1 MFRPDLTPL
10 ELEELLSKLLNDYA
24 TKIEELSIALKEE
37 AELKSKYS
45 EEFSKEYIK
54 AKLQSQE
61 DKSKKMTDKEAEA
74 IAIMKTS
81 SLELAYELAKSKRR
95 VIEEVLD
102 HIRFELDILR
112 SVYSFR
118 KAELERTIDVKP

>member
-118 KAELERTIDVKP
+118 KTELERTIDVKP

>member
-61 DKSKKMTDKEAEA
+61 EKSKKITDKEAEA

-118 KAELERTIDVKP
+118 KAELERTVDVKP

>member
-1 MFRPDLTPL
+1 MFRADLTPL
-10 ELEELLSKLLNDYA
+10 ELEELLAKLLNDYA
-24 TKIEELSIALKEE
+24 TKIEELSVALKEE

-54 AKLQSQE
+54 AKLQGKE
-61 DKSKKMTDKEAEA
+61 DGRKATDKEAEA
-74 IAIMKTS
+74 IAITKTS

-95 VIEEVLD
+95 VIEEVLE

-112 SVYSFR
+112 SIYSFR
-118 KAELERTIDVKP
+118 KAELERTVDVKP